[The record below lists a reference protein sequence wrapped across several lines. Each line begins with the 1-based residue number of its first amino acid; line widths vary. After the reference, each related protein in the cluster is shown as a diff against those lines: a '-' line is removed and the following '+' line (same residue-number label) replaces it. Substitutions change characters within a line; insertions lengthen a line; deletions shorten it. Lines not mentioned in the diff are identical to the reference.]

1 MAQYDSKTSKNVPK
15 WSKMPWNEPK
25 TAKNASKWPKMA
37 QKSTKTHFIFSI
49 ELNCPRIIL
58 NWIFYWIELAQNNF
72 ELNIFLNW
80 ILTISF
86 ELEIELNHFWQFSFE
101 SKIELNHF
109 QQFSFE
115 SKIELNH
122 FRVKFNHWL
131 NDWMIE
137 SSNCTSQGSINMAYE
152 SPTGC
157 LIFFVWPPETE
168 WHGLT

>member
-1 MAQYDSKTSKNVPK
+1 
-15 WSKMPWNEPK
+15 MPWNEPK
-25 TAKNASKWPKMA
+25 TAKNASKWPQMD
-37 QKSTKTHFIFSI
+37 QKNTKTHFIFSI
-49 ELNCPRIIL
+49 ELNCLRIIL

-72 ELNIFLNW
+72 ELNIFFELNPDNF
-80 ILTISF
+80 F

-131 NDWMIE
+131 NRQIVPPRARWQRGGLDVSA
-137 SSNCTSQGSINMAYE
+137 SSTCYASTASLCVLSQCQVCN
-152 SPTGC
+152 
-157 LIFFVWPPETE
+157 LHV
-168 WHGLT
+168 L